1 MKEKAKKFKETKSC
15 NEKMNKNSKERGI
28 TLIALIVTIIVLLI
42 LAGVTIATLTGENGI
57 ITKAIEA
64 RERTNQASAEEQ
76 VRLAVAAS
84 IGIDGKINL
93 DELNKELENID
104 AYYKENPI
112 SSTNK
117 IEEGDFPAV
126 VTVDGYEVIINE
138 NGSIGTSGGSEEG
151 GDTEDTLAGKYYE
164 EDTNI
169 QVGETPVTIPGGAT
183 ISGIE
188 GEYENIDDGF
198 VIYIT
203 KGEEIEDW
211 NADTNENEIKD
222 VQENYDQFVWVPVKT
237 AYITETEIA
246 DQTGSTNYE
255 KLQNYITETNEGKT
269 ENEQIYPMAIQL
281 SGGTYKGILYN
292 FTEEGGEVKV
302 TPLDYTTTSSNREP
316 AFLTNSSYADGSSYN
331 NVGITQD
338 PDSLQAE
345 YKAMVEKVN
354 KNKGFWVGRYETS
367 HMVDNNS
374 QDNTN
379 EIKVIKGTTEGIN
392 NVNWYRMY
400 AQQKSYSSL
409 GLNSG
414 STITSSMIWGSQ
426 WDQIMIW
433 MKGIENTVNSTNG
446 RYYVTNSIGM
456 GNYGISG
463 EDDYDDTSNPAETGC
478 YDVKNIFDLAGN
490 IYDFTLEADD
500 TNVRVERRRRLLLYR

>member
-1 MKEKAKKFKETKSC
+1 M
-15 NEKMNKNSKERGI
+15 
-28 TLIALIVTIIVLLI
+28 I

-104 AYYKENPI
+104 AYYQDNPI

-151 GDTEDTLAGKYYE
+151 GDTEETLAGKYYE
-164 EDTNI
+164 EDTDI

-269 ENEQIYPMAIQL
+269 EHEQIYPMAIQL
-281 SGGTYKGILYN
+281 SDGTYKGILYE
-292 FTEEGGEVKV
+292 FTEENGVVKV
-302 TPLDYTTTSSNREP
+302 TPLDYTTEDDYREP
-316 AFLTNSSYADGSSYN
+316 AFLTSSSSGDAGSAN

-354 KNKGFWVGRYETS
+354 TNKGFWVGRYETS
-367 HMVDNNS
+367 HMVDDNT

-446 RYYVTNSIGM
+446 QYYVTNAVGM
-456 GNYGISG
+456 GNYGVSG

-490 IYDFTLEADD
+490 IYEWTLEAIDPYD
-500 TNVRVERRRRLLLYR
+500 RVTRRRRLLQCR